1 MREVN
6 FSVPSANRASVGITT
21 ALYDRRA
28 LDCTSTLPLVNSL
41 NHLAYLTTSSPRIRE
56 ILTIDGGIERLV
68 YLLKCGKTKDM
79 MDTWKWS
86 LAFQCVVN
94 VAVRGSDAKGADN
107 RGSES
112 IRTRVVEADIVPVVT
127 TILDNYMQVV
137 DRIRTRQEEMEK
149 QRKEATKRPSSSD
162 ASSSLTAD
170 VNAARLYRNRNTHAS
185 LDGASDAP
193 FATHVPIINIQTANM
208 FETELPRLSD
218 TPPPPPRAPSHNV
231 VNRAILNSHQE
242 PIDRPGNGWL
252 TIQAFGGYQP
262 ASPSQPNTPSTPQ
275 PLNRLPVLTTRYP
288 TRRRS
293 ASAGYLLPVT
303 THQQDP
309 SMSGD
314 SDDGDNSPPRTTD
327 NGPPPES
334 VDVDIA
340 VREPSLLGDA
350 TARPT
355 LPDPD
360 VTGDDEAE
368 TFSIT
373 HRSINGSIIEPATT
387 PVEALDMSPA
397 APFGLIDETHHT
409 DIQTSIFSNRAQG
422 PSLFSCMPRDED
434 VIMALQLLAYVS
446 KYCNLRS
453 YFEHTHLVPKLKNA
467 RDLQILEM
475 QDAHVVPLM
484 EEDLPAEED
493 NDDEYCH
500 PEDYNIFPLV
510 EKFTVRHHSS
520 DMNYWACVVMRN
532 LCRKDKSRG
541 DIRQCAYWKC
551 GKWEEFARQFAKCRR
566 CRQTKYCSKYCQKA
580 SWCFHRHWCEPA
592 KEASQNQHHRSS
604 RHAGG
609 GAMHIDSGDVTARGA
624 ATDVASQVPD
634 VQIESAI

>member
-56 ILTIDGGIERLV
+56 ILTLDGGIERLV

-94 VAVRGSDAKGADN
+94 VAVRGSDAKGAN
-107 RGSES
+107 VGSES

-137 DRIRTRQEEMEK
+137 DRIRIRQEEMEK
-149 QRKEATKRPSSSD
+149 QRKEAAKRLSSND
-162 ASSSLTAD
+162 APNTLSVD
-170 VNAARLYRNRNTHAS
+170 VNAARLYTNRHAHTS
-185 LDGASDAP
+185 LDSVADSP
-193 FATHVPIINIQTANM
+193 FPSHVPIINIQRENI
-208 FETELPRLSD
+208 FESGVPRLSD
-218 TPPPPPRAPSHNV
+218 TPPPPPPAPAHNTD
-231 VNRAILNSHQE
+231 NRAILNSNQG
-242 PIDRPGNGWL
+242 PVDRPGNQWL
-252 TIQAFGGYQP
+252 TVQTFGAPQP
-262 ASPSQPNTPSTPQ
+262 TSPSQPNTPSTPQ

-303 THQQDP
+303 TQQQDL
-309 SMSGD
+309 SLSGD
-314 SDDGDNSPPRTTD
+314 SDDGETSPPRTTD
-327 NGPPPES
+327 NDAPLEP
-334 VDVDIA
+334 VDVDMN
-340 VREPSLLGDA
+340 VREPTLLGDA

-373 HRSINGSIIEPATT
+373 HRSINGSIIEPAAP

-397 APFGLIDETHHT
+397 APFGLMDENQHT
-409 DIQTSIFSNRAQG
+409 DTHNSIFNGRAQI
-422 PSLFSCMPRDED
+422 PSLFACMPRDED

-453 YFEHTHLVPKLKNA
+453 YFEETHLVPKLRNL
-467 RDLQILEM
+467 RELQIMEM
-475 QDAHVVPLM
+475 QDAQGGLVP
-484 EEDLPAEED
+484 EADLPPEED
-493 NDDEYCH
+493 NDDEYCR
-500 PEDYNIFPLV
+500 PQDYNIFPLV

-551 GKWEEFARQFAKCRR
+551 GKWEQFARQFAKCRR
-566 CRQTKYCSKYCQKA
+566 CRQTKYCSKHCQKA

-592 KEASQNQHHRSS
+592 KETSQGQHHRSS

-609 GAMHIDSGDVTARGA
+609 ATHDTDGGDGAAGAIEGDVAGQMPEVRIG
-624 ATDVASQVPD
+624 
-634 VQIESAI
+634 SAI

>member
-1 MREVN
+1 MRGVN
-6 FSVPSANRASVGITT
+6 FYVPNANRASVGITT

-56 ILTIDGGIERLV
+56 ILTLDGGIERLI

-94 VAVRGSDAKGADN
+94 VAIRGSDAKGSN
-107 RGSES
+107 VSSES
-112 IRTRVVEADIVPVVT
+112 IRTRVVESDIVPVVT

-137 DRIRTRQEEMEK
+137 DRIRTYQEEMDK
-149 QRKEATKRPSSSD
+149 QRKEAAKRLPNDNPNTVSVD
-162 ASSSLTAD
+162 I
-170 VNAARLYRNRNTHAS
+170 NAARLYRNRLVHAS
-185 LDGASDAP
+185 VDGAADAADSP
-193 FATHVPIINIQTANM
+193 FASHVPIINIQTENM
-208 FETELPRLSD
+208 FDTGVPRLSD
-218 TPPPPPRAPSHNV
+218 TPPPPPPAPAH
-231 VNRAILNSHQE
+231 NRATLNSNQE
-242 PIDRPGNGWL
+242 PVDRAGNGWL
-252 TIQAFGGYQP
+252 TVQTFGVPQP
-262 ASPSQPNTPSTPQ
+262 TSPSQPNTPSTPQ

-303 THQQDP
+303 TQQQDL
-309 SMSGD
+309 SLSGD
-314 SDDGDNSPPRTTD
+314 SDDGDTSPPRTTE
-327 NGPPPES
+327 NEAPLEV
-334 VDVDIA
+334 VDVEMD
-340 VREPSLLGDA
+340 VGEPTLLGDA

-373 HRSINGSIIEPATT
+373 HRSINGSIIEPAAP
-387 PVEALDMSPA
+387 PVEALEMSPA
-397 APFGLIDETHHT
+397 APFGLIDENQNSDTHN
-409 DIQTSIFSNRAQG
+409 SIFNGRAQI
-422 PSLFSCMPRDED
+422 PSLYACMPRDED
-434 VIMALQLLAYVS
+434 VIMALQILAYVS

-453 YFEHTHLVPKLKNA
+453 YFEETHLVPKLRNT
-467 RDLQILEM
+467 RELRIMEM
-475 QDAHVVPLM
+475 QDAQGGLIS
-484 EEDLPAEED
+484 EADLPAEED
-493 NDDEYCH
+493 NDDEYCR
-500 PEDYNIFPLV
+500 PDDYNIFPLV
-510 EKFTVRHHSS
+510 EKFTVRHHSA

-566 CRQTKYCSKYCQKA
+566 CRQTKYCSKHCQKA

-592 KEASQNQHHRSS
+592 KEASQGQHHRSS
-604 RHAGG
+604 RHAGVGTTDIDGTDG
-609 GAMHIDSGDVTARGA
+609 GVGGLGRNA
-624 ATDVASQVPD
+624 AGQIPE
-634 VQIESAI
+634 VQIQSAI

>member
-68 YLLKCGKTKDM
+68 YLLKCGKTKEM

-137 DRIRTRQEEMEK
+137 DRIRTRQEEAEK
-149 QRKEATKRPSSSD
+149 QRKEASKRTLSND
-162 ASSSLTAD
+162 AANTLTAD
-170 VNAARLYRNRNTHAS
+170 VNPARLYRNRHAHTS
-185 LDGASDAP
+185 ADGATDTP
-193 FATHVPIINIQTANM
+193 FPTHVPIINIQTENI
-208 FETELPRLSD
+208 FESGVPRLSD
-218 TPPPPPRAPSHNV
+218 TPPPPPPASRAT
-231 VNRAILNSHQE
+231 LNSSQE
-242 PIDRPGNGWL
+242 STNRPGNGWL
-252 TIQAFGGYQP
+252 TVQTFGGQQP
-262 ASPSQPNTPSTPQ
+262 MSPSQPNTPSTPQ

-303 THQQDP
+303 TQQQDL

-314 SDDGDNSPPRTTD
+314 SDDGDTSPPRTTD
-327 NGPPPES
+327 NGVPHEP
-334 VDVDIA
+334 VDMEMNVG
-340 VREPSLLGDA
+340 EPTLIGVG

-373 HRSINGSIIEPATT
+373 HRSLNGSIIEPAAAPAETL
-387 PVEALDMSPA
+387 AMSPA
-397 APFGLIDETHHT
+397 TPFGLIDEVHHT
-409 DIQTSIFSNRAQG
+409 DTHTGIFSGRAQI

-453 YFEHTHLVPKLKNA
+453 YFEQTHLVPKLRNT
-467 RDLQILEM
+467 RELQLVEM
-475 QDAHVVPLM
+475 QEAQDNLVGG
-484 EEDLPAEED
+484 EDLPAEED
-493 NDDEYCH
+493 NDDEYCR
-500 PEDYNIFPLV
+500 PQDYNIFPLV

-566 CRQTKYCSKYCQKA
+566 CRQTKYCSKHCQKA

-592 KEASQNQHHRSS
+592 KEASQGQHHRSS
-604 RHAGG
+604 RHAGMDIDG
-609 GAMHIDSGDVTARGA
+609 GAGAPGGAGGDP
-624 ATDVASQVPD
+624 ATQVPE
-634 VQIESAI
+634 VQIESVI